1 VPVYD
6 YVCSACR
13 HRTEVIHGINEVG
26 PRFCPA
32 CGAEGTMRKGFSTPS
47 IVFKGSGWAKK
58 DRATSA
64 RRSASARASASDGTP
79 ASSSDSGSD
88 AGSSDGVV
96 ASNGPEAT
104 RTKGDGASGGP
115 GKRSD
120 RSERTKPASTSSKAA
135 GGD

>member
-88 AGSSDGVV
+88 AGSSGEVV

-104 RTKGDGASGGP
+104 RKGDGASGGP

>member
-1 VPVYD
+1 MPVYD

-13 HRTEVIHGINEVG
+13 HRTEVIHGINEDG

-32 CGAEGTMRKGFSTPS
+32 CGKEGTMRKGFSTPS

-64 RRSASARASASDGTP
+64 HRSASSRSSANNSGSGSSPDSASS
-79 ASSSDSGSD
+79 ASGDSTS
-88 AGSSDGVV
+88 AKSES
-96 ASNGPEAT
+96 
-104 RTKGDGASGGP
+104 ASGGSA
-115 GKRSD
+115 GSGGGSD
-120 RSERTKPASTSSKAA
+120 RGASESSKSASTSSKPT